1 MNFSTRANGKLLLTA
16 EYFVTEGATALALPT
31 RLGQRLSAGPGTA
44 EGQLEWKSY
53 DHEGQSWFEASFSL
67 DDFEVKAYSDHDD
80 AAEVASQLQ
89 ELLQTAR
96 QLNPNFLKDSEE
108 GILVETHL
116 EFPRNWGLGS
126 SSTLVSM
133 LAEWA
138 EVNPYELLDNTME
151 GSGYDIA
158 AAKANGPMLFRRFNG
173 RPQSDSSRFNPSF
186 KHQLYFVHLNEKQ
199 SSKEALVYYKIT
211 PPEQREQPMGRITQ
225 ITHDIAQYT
234 KDLDSLNE
242 LIAEHEELVKS
253 VIQQERAKDLYFS
266 DYWGEVKS
274 LGAWGGDF
282 VLVTSNEPE
291 DKTRAYFAE
300 RGFETVLTYDEMVL

>member
-31 RLGQRLSAGPGTA
+31 RLGQRLSASPGQKA
-44 EGQLEWKSY
+44 GQLEWQSFDK
-53 DHEGQSWFEASFSL
+53 DGQSWFTANFQL
-67 DDFEVKAYSDHDD
+67 DDFEITDYSEQED
-80 AAEVASQLQ
+80 AEAIASQLQ
-89 ELLQTAR
+89 ELLMQCR
-96 QLNPNFLKDSEE
+96 ELNPNFLKEVE
-108 GILVETHL
+108 GGLMVETHL

-126 SSTLVSM
+126 SSTLVKM
-133 LAEWA
+133 LAQWA
-138 EVNPYELLDNTME
+138 EVNPYELLDNTIE

-158 AAKANGPMLFRRFNG
+158 AANAEGPILFRRFNG
-173 RPQSDSSRFNPSF
+173 HPQSDHSRFNPSF
-186 KHQLYFVHLNEKQ
+186 KNQLYFVHLNEKQ
-199 SSKEALVYYKIT
+199 SSKEALVYYRVT
-211 PPEQREQPMGRITQ
+211 PPEQREEPMGRITQ

-234 KDLDSLNE
+234 KDLE
-242 LIAEHEELVKS
+242 TFEGLIQEHEELVKS
-253 VIQQERAKDLYFS
+253 VIQQDRAKDLHFS

-300 RGFETVLTYDEMVL
+300 RGFETVLSYDDMLL